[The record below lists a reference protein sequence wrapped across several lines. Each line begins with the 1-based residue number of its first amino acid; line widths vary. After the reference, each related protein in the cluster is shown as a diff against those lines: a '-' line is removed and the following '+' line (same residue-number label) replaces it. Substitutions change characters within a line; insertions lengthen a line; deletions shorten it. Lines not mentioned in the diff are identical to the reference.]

1 MYCTLSTV
9 SCFSWLMRMYW
20 SYIPSI
26 TFDRDTSRWV
36 ISAVSDNLV
45 QTASLAHSLHV
56 FALPWVPEF
65 YIKTWNPSRMI
76 AYVENSARPETWA
89 RDTGL
94 AEYTVLRNSNA
105 VFAQLVP
112 RLASFC
118 HQRFKQEGSVIS
130 KTCRV
135 AGTALLAVEAVTAS
149 VHAN

>member
-1 MYCTLSTV
+1 MFELANDV
-9 SCFSWLMRMYW
+9 
-20 SYIPSI
+20 SYITWGTLQSTPLNRLGLSFSVQSRLGCNSVHYEPS
-26 TFDRDTSRWV
+26 RNV
-36 ISAVSDNLV
+36 QMLAV
-45 QTASLAHSLHV
+45 
-56 FALPWVPEF
+56 PWVPEF